1 MTAVRNRWLLSIP
14 LLSLYAVG
22 ALAGRQAGERVLDAG
37 FHHLGDNSTPEWPEA
52 TAEPEGQRLDV
63 EFHSERANDTE
74 WVLVVQ
80 HRHVSDP
87 WSIRI
92 DGVEIGRLQRAD
104 EKRDFYYPVPAG
116 AISAGS
122 HVLSFVPEKPQD
134 DLTIGNIRLVE
145 TSFRE
150 LKDLRPVL
158 LRVVDSGTGAA
169 LPARVTITDPAG
181 ELVDVFYAESSHTA
195 TRKGLV
201 YVMDAEA
208 RLELPA
214 GSYVFHATRG
224 MEWGHA
230 TAAVEVSDRVA
241 TQVELAIRREVD
253 TSGWIAADT
262 HIHTLEHSGH
272 GDASEAERLVTLAGE
287 GVELAVATDHNH
299 NIDYRPLQERMGLNR
314 WFTPVV
320 GNEVTTDNGHFNAF
334 PLDASDQVPDYEQ
347 SDWVKLVAGI
357 RARGARVVI
366 LNHPR
371 WPEIETGPYGV
382 FRMNRLSGERH
393 AGPAFSFDAM
403 ELANSTTLL
412 DDPDYLLTD
421 WFALLN
427 HGERITAVGSSD
439 SHTVG
444 DPVGQGRTY
453 VRSST
458 DDAGSIDV
466 DEACDAFLAGRTS
479 VSMGYFIEAAL
490 YGEHGHGE
498 TVQLAGD
505 HVRLDVRVAAPS
517 WIHPDRLRV
526 YVNGTMTVE
535 QPLATVP
542 GMAYDECWV
551 FALPAPRHDAWIV
564 CVALGPGVS
573 DPCWRTLNPY
583 TIASTNPI
591 YLDRDGDG
599 TYDSPRATARR
610 MLQEHGSGPR
620 LARELAGYDPAVRVQ
635 AMSLA
640 RDELLRAARARLEDL
655 AGEDAAAR
663 RYLSSLPDED
673 RGDN

>member
-1 MTAVRNRWLLSIP
+1 MTAERNRWLLSIP
-14 LLSLYAVG
+14 LLSLYALG
-22 ALAGRQAGERVLDAG
+22 ALSASQETERVLDGA
-37 FHHLGDNSTPEWPEA
+37 FHHLGDNPTPEWPEA
-52 TAEPEGQRLDV
+52 SAQPEGQRLDV
-63 EFHSERANDTE
+63 EFHSEQANPVE
-74 WVLVVQ
+74 WVLVVN
-80 HRHVSDP
+80 HRHVNDL

-92 DGVEIGRLQRAD
+92 DGAEIGRLQRTD
-104 EKRDFYYPVPAG
+104 ERRDFYYPVPAG
-116 AISAGS
+116 VITAGD

-134 DLTIGNIRLVE
+134 DMTIGNIRLVE

-150 LKDLRPVL
+150 MMDLQPV
-158 LRVVDSGTGAA
+158 RVQVIDSETDAA

-195 TRKGLV
+195 TRKGIV

-208 RLELPA
+208 QLELPS

-224 MEWGHA
+224 MEWGHD
-230 TAAVEVSDRVA
+230 TAEVRVSDQLA
-241 TQVELAIRREVD
+241 TSVELAIRREVD

-287 GVELAVATDHNH
+287 GVELAIATDHNH

-334 PLDASDQVPDYEQ
+334 PLDAADSVPVYKE

-357 RARGARVVI
+357 RAKGARVVI

-382 FRMNRLSGERH
+382 FRMNRISGERH
-393 AGPAFSFDAM
+393 AGPAFTFDAM
-403 ELANSTTLL
+403 ELANSTTVL
-412 DDPDYLLTD
+412 DDPDYLLAD

-458 DDAGSIDV
+458 DDAARIDV

-479 VSMGYFIEAAL
+479 VSMGYFIEAEV
-490 YGEHGHGE
+490 YGEHGLGE
-498 TVQLAGD
+498 TVALVED
-505 HVRLDVRVAAPS
+505 RISLDVRVAAPS

-526 YVNGTMTVE
+526 YVNGTMALE
-535 QPLATVP
+535 QPIETEP
-542 GMAYDECWV
+542 GEAFDEKWKV
-551 FALPAPRHDAWIV
+551 AVTAPDHDAWVV
-564 CVALGPGVS
+564 CVALGPGVT
-573 DPCWRTLNPY
+573 DPCWRTMNPY
-583 TIASTNPI
+583 TIAATNPI
-591 YLDRDGDG
+591 YLDGNGDG
-599 TYDSPRATARR
+599 SYDSPRATARKVLR
-610 MLQEHGSGPR
+610 EYADGPR
-620 LARELAGYDPAVRVQ
+620 LSHELARCDQAVRVQ

-640 RDELLRAARARLEDL
+640 RAEFLRKARTRLEDL
-655 AGEDAAAR
+655 AGEDEAAL
-663 RYLSSLPDED
+663 RYLSSLPD
-673 RGDN
+673 DN